1 MSRWWQK
8 CDSRLRSLKTRE
20 SSGRV
25 DGGRSTMERRAD
37 ELAWKCSLRRH
48 RPGHWG
54 VYAQSLMD
62 LNTQPRD
69 CLVELC
75 NNRGNMAWGNSIKI
89 NYGTNNN
96 ALFLETFIFGTTRRF
111 VLFALLKCVYL
122 NAPYVNGT
130 KTQGL
135 NISMYNI
142 RNSFILYEG
151 GVQSPLAFLKVILS
165 LPMS

>member
-1 MSRWWQK
+1 MSRWRQK

-54 VYAQSLMD
+54 VYAQALMD

-69 CLVELC
+69 WWSCVTTVVTWREATLSE
-75 NNRGNMAWGNSIKI
+75 I

-96 ALFLETFIFGTTRRF
+96 ALFLETFIFGTTGRF

-142 RNSFILYEG
+142 RYSFILYEG